1 MVITTTI
8 QAIEGLRRSSNSFI
22 VHFHLFLWVAGP
34 LVTCANI
41 TSQVARTQKIAASY
55 LDTVF

>member
-1 MVITTTI
+1 
-8 QAIEGLRRSSNSFI
+8 
-22 VHFHLFLWVAGP
+22 

-41 TSQVARTQKIAASY
+41 TSQVALTQKIAASY